1 MNAVTPLAITADT
14 VLLARTDYDAL
25 LAALEELRDIATVRQ
40 FKADLAADRTE
51 TLPWEMA
58 RTLLD
63 GANPVRVWREHRG
76 LTARALVAT
85 AHISPG
91 YLSEIETGKKP
102 GSAAALKLLA
112 SALRVDMEDL
122 VPASAQ
128 TTTEAAAVDI
138 AGVAG

>member
-25 LAALEELRDIATVRQ
+25 LAALDEARDIATVQQ
-40 FKADLAADRTE
+40 FKADLAAGRTE

-76 LTARALVAT
+76 LTGRALA
-85 AHISPG
+85 AAAGIAPG

-102 GSAAALKLLA
+102 GSAAALKALA
-112 SALRVDMEDL
+112 AALRVDMEDL
-122 VPASAQ
+122 VPASTP
-128 TTTEAAAVDI
+128 TTAEAA
-138 AGVAG
+138 G